1 MRPSKNVNSCLHD
14 INCYLGCSGSMVYG
28 TGGTSTDKLTV
39 PPGGAVPHFQHICYI
54 VELYSG
60 HVTHC
65 VPPSGFYACPY

>member
-39 PPGGAVPHFQHICYI
+39 PPGGGGSAPLSAHM
-54 VELYSG
+54 L
-60 HVTHC
+60 HC
-65 VPPSGFYACPY
+65 